1 MFSLLDYEFEVST
14 DEAMTILKDD
24 TNIPIDSVPITQGTL
39 RQNSL
44 QYNLHSFKNLVREVM
59 YVFVIPDYR

>member
-24 TNIPIDSVPITQGTL
+24 TNIPIDSVPIT
-39 RQNSL
+39 
-44 QYNLHSFKNLVREVM
+44 
-59 YVFVIPDYR
+59 